1 MARRAVNQR
10 FPALLNPMERNMP
23 RDSYRDFADVYD
35 AWQMLY
41 PRAFSLAIAP
51 RVIAA
56 MKEHVVPNTVLA
68 DLACGTG
75 IFPLWWQKTHPAWTV
90 YGTDLS
96 PAMIAAAK
104 RAARQAARQTAR
116 PTKGTA
122 SAQGAKPSARPTANR
137 TAKALAKRPADN
149 RARRTP
155 TLLVQDMRR
164 FALPEPAGVVTCLF
178 DSLNHLTREADL
190 AQTFRAVARSLAPRG
205 LFLFDLVDELAFPE
219 VFTGTSILD
228 GKELYVGIDTHYRE
242 ERGHGIGEAK
252 FTFFRPGGPAW
263 KRTEF
268 SIRERCWFRGEVR
281 EMLTNAGLDLVR
293 LDRVDPYRSAE
304 FFVPRTFWVCR
315 RGRG

>member
-1 MARRAVNQR
+1 
-10 FPALLNPMERNMP
+10 MP
-23 RDSYRDFADVYD
+23 QDPYGDFADVYD

-51 RVIAA
+51 RVIDA

-75 IFPLWWQKTHPAWTV
+75 IFPLWWQKTHPSWTV

-104 RAARQAARQTAR
+104 RAAKLAVSDAAQRA
-116 PTKGTA
+116 TKRIA
-122 SAQGAKPSARPTANR
+122 NRAAKPTAVPGKN
-137 TAKALAKRPADN
+137 RPAAG
-149 RARRTP
+149 RGRSTP

-219 VFTGTSILD
+219 VFNGTSILD
-228 GKELYVGIDTHYRE
+228 GKDLYVGIDTHYHE

-252 FTFFRPGGPAW
+252 FTFFRSGKSAW
-263 KRTEF
+263 KRVEF

-281 EMLTNAGLDLVR
+281 EMLTSAGLDLLR

-315 RGRG
+315 RGRR

>member
-1 MARRAVNQR
+1 MS
-10 FPALLNPMERNMP
+10 
-23 RDSYRDFADVYD
+23 RDSYQDFAGVYD

-75 IFPLWWQKTHPAWTV
+75 IFPLWWQKTHPSWTV

-104 RAARQAARQTAR
+104 QAAKQEARQTAER
-116 PTKGTA
+116 ATKRTARQTGKSKAIPT
-122 SAQGAKPSARPTANR
+122 AKPATAGS
-137 TAKALAKRPADN
+137 
-149 RARRTP
+149 ARRTP
-155 TLLVQDMRR
+155 TLFVQDMRR
-164 FALPEPAGVVTCLF
+164 FALPEPIGVVTCLF

-228 GKELYVGIDTHYRE
+228 GKELYVGIDTHYHE

-252 FTFFRPGGPAW
+252 FTFFRRGGPAW
-263 KRTEF
+263 KRVEF

-281 EMLTNAGLDLVR
+281 EMLTSAGLDLVR
-293 LDRVDPYRSAE
+293 LERVDPYRSAE
-304 FFVPRTFWVCR
+304 FFVPRTFWICR

>member
-1 MARRAVNQR
+1 MSK
-10 FPALLNPMERNMP
+10 
-23 RDSYRDFADVYD
+23 DSYQDFAGVYD

-75 IFPLWWQKTHPAWTV
+75 IFPLWWQKTHPSWTV

-104 RAARQAARQTAR
+104 RAAEQEAKQTAER
-116 PTKGTA
+116 ATK
-122 SAQGAKPSARPTANR
+122 R
-137 TAKALAKRPADN
+137 TAKRTGKPKANPTAKPAT
-149 RARRTP
+149 AGGVRRTP
-155 TLLVQDMRR
+155 TLLVQDMRQ

-228 GKELYVGIDTHYRE
+228 GKELYVGIDTHYHE

-252 FTFFRPGGPAW
+252 FTFFRRGGSAW
-263 KRTEF
+263 KRLEF

-281 EMLTNAGLDLVR
+281 EMLTGAGLDLVR
-293 LDRVDPYRSAE
+293 LERVDPYRSAE
-304 FFVPRTFWVCR
+304 FFVPRTFWICR

>member
-1 MARRAVNQR
+1 MS
-10 FPALLNPMERNMP
+10 

-51 RVIAA
+51 RVIVA

-96 PAMIAAAK
+96 PAMIAAAR
-104 RAARQAARQTAR
+104 RAAKQTTKQAAGGRV
-116 PTKGTA
+116 
-122 SAQGAKPSARPTANR
+122 
-137 TAKALAKRPADN
+137 
-149 RARRTP
+149 RRTP

-164 FALPEPAGVVTCLF
+164 FALPEPVGVVTCLF

-228 GKELYVGIDTHYRE
+228 GKDLYVGIDTHYRE

-252 FTFFRPGGPAW
+252 FTFFRRGTAAW
-263 KRTEF
+263 KRVEF

-281 EMLTNAGLDLVR
+281 EMLTSAGLDLVR

>member
-1 MARRAVNQR
+1 
-10 FPALLNPMERNMP
+10 MP
-23 RDSYRDFADVYD
+23 RDSYRDFAAVYD

-56 MKEHVVPNTVLA
+56 MKEHVVPNKVLA

-75 IFPLWWQKTHPAWTV
+75 IFPIWWQKTHPSWTV

-104 RAARQAARQTAR
+104 RAARRAVKQSEPQSAGRSARQRGKQATKPPAEEPRKRGVGGR
-116 PTKGTA
+116 PH
-122 SAQGAKPSARPTANR
+122 RI
-137 TAKALAKRPADN
+137 
-149 RARRTP
+149 P

-164 FALPEPAGVVTCLF
+164 FRLPQPAGVVTCLF

-190 AQTFRAVARSLAPRG
+190 ARTFRAVARSLAPRG

-228 GKELYVGIDTHYRE
+228 GKDLFVGLDTHYRE
-242 ERGHGIGEAK
+242 VQGQGIGEAQ
-252 FTFFRPGGPAW
+252 FTFFRRDKPAW
-263 KRTEF
+263 KRLEF
-268 SIRERCWFRGEVR
+268 RIRERCWYRGEVR
-281 EMLTNAGLDLVR
+281 ELLARAGLDLVR
-293 LDRVDPYRSAE
+293 LDRIDPYRSAE
-304 FFVPRTFWVCR
+304 FFVPRTFWICR
-315 RGRG
+315 RHRG

>member
-1 MARRAVNQR
+1 MS
-10 FPALLNPMERNMP
+10 

-75 IFPLWWQKTHPAWTV
+75 IFPLWWQKTHPSWTV

-104 RAARQAARQTAR
+104 RAAKEAAKPTTKQTAKQ
-116 PTKGTA
+116 P
-122 SAQGAKPSARPTANR
+122 
-137 TAKALAKRPADN
+137 AKRSAGG

-155 TLLVQDMRR
+155 ILLVQDMRR

-178 DSLNHLTREADL
+178 DSLNHLTRAADL

-228 GKELYVGIDTHYRE
+228 GKDLYVGIDTRYRE

-252 FTFFRPGGPAW
+252 FTFFRRGVSAW
-263 KRTEF
+263 KRVEF

-281 EMLTNAGLDLVR
+281 EMLTSAGLDLTR

>member
-1 MARRAVNQR
+1 MSK
-10 FPALLNPMERNMP
+10 
-23 RDSYRDFADVYD
+23 DSYRDFAGVYD

-75 IFPLWWQKTHPAWTV
+75 IFPLWWQKTHPSWTV

-104 RAARQAARQTAR
+104 RAVKQEAKQAAERA
-116 PTKGTA
+116 TK
-122 SAQGAKPSARPTANR
+122 R
-137 TAKALAKRPADN
+137 TAKRTGKP
-149 RARRTP
+149 RANPTARRVPGGGVRRTP
-155 TLLVQDMRR
+155 TLFVQDMRR
-164 FALPEPAGVVTCLF
+164 FALPEPPGVVTCLF
-178 DSLNHLTREADL
+178 DSLNHLTRETDL
-190 AQTFRAVARSLAPRG
+190 TQTFRAVARSLAPRG

-228 GKELYVGIDTHYRE
+228 GEELYVGIDTHYHE

-252 FTFFRPGGPAW
+252 FTFFRRGVPAW
-263 KRTEF
+263 KRVEF

-281 EMLTNAGLDLVR
+281 EMLTGAGLDLVR
-293 LDRVDPYRSAE
+293 LERVDPYRSAE
-304 FFVPRTFWVCR
+304 FFVPRTFWICR

>member
-1 MARRAVNQR
+1 M
-10 FPALLNPMERNMP
+10 LT
-23 RDSYRDFADVYD
+23 DSYRDFAGVYD

-56 MKEHVVPNTVLA
+56 IKEQTVPNHVLA

-75 IFPLWWQKTHPAWTV
+75 IFPLWWQKTHPSWTV
-90 YGTDLS
+90 YGADLS
-96 PAMIAAAK
+96 PAMITAAK
-104 RAARQAARQTAR
+104 RE
-116 PTKGTA
+116 
-122 SAQGAKPSARPTANR
+122 AKKTVGRG
-137 TAKALAKRPADN
+137 
-149 RARRTP
+149 RRTP

-164 FALPEPAGVVTCLF
+164 FVLPEPAGVVTCLF

-228 GKELYVGIDTHYRE
+228 GSDLYVGIDTSYRE

-252 FTFFRPGGPAW
+252 FSFFRRRGAAW
-263 KRTEF
+263 KKVEF

-281 EMLTNAGLDLVR
+281 EMLGQAGLDLVR
-293 LDRVDPYRSAE
+293 LDRVDPYRSPE
-304 FFVPRTFWVCR
+304 FFVPRTFWICR
-315 RGRG
+315 RVG

>member
-1 MARRAVNQR
+1 MS
-10 FPALLNPMERNMP
+10 

-51 RVIAA
+51 RVVAA

-104 RAARQAARQTAR
+104 RAAREAVKQTTKQATRQSAER
-116 PTKGTA
+116 PNAG
-122 SAQGAKPSARPTANR
+122 
-137 TAKALAKRPADN
+137 
-149 RARRTP
+149 RARRAP
-155 TLLVQDMRR
+155 TLLVQDMRQ
-164 FALPEPAGVVTCLF
+164 FSLPEPAGVVTCLF

-228 GKELYVGIDTHYRE
+228 GKELYVGIDTHYHE

-252 FTFFRPGGPAW
+252 FTFFRRGKSAW
-263 KRTEF
+263 KRVEF

-281 EMLTNAGLDLVR
+281 ELLTGAGLDLVR

>member
-1 MARRAVNQR
+1 MS
-10 FPALLNPMERNMP
+10 

-75 IFPLWWQKTHPAWTV
+75 IFPLWWQKTHPSWSV

-104 RAARQAARQTAR
+104 RAAKEETKQATTPTAGRAAKRTPKQATKQAA
-116 PTKGTA
+116 G
-122 SAQGAKPSARPTANR
+122 GR
-137 TAKALAKRPADN
+137 T
-149 RARRTP
+149 RRTP

-190 AQTFRAVARSLAPRG
+190 AQTFRAVARSLAPHG

-228 GKELYVGIDTHYRE
+228 GKDLYVGIDTHYRE
-242 ERGHGIGEAK
+242 DRGHGIGEAR
-252 FTFFRPGGPAW
+252 FTFFRRGKSSW
-263 KRTEF
+263 KRVEF

-281 EMLTNAGLDLVR
+281 EMLTSAGLDLVR
-293 LDRVDPYRSAE
+293 LERVDPYRSAE

-315 RGRG
+315 RGRD

>member
-1 MARRAVNQR
+1 MS
-10 FPALLNPMERNMP
+10 
-23 RDSYRDFADVYD
+23 RDSYRDFADVYN

-51 RVIAA
+51 RVITA
-56 MKEHVVPNTVLA
+56 MKEHLVPNTVLA

-75 IFPLWWQKTHPAWTV
+75 IFPLWWQKTHPSWTV

-104 RAARQAARQTAR
+104 RAAKQAAEQKRAR
-116 PTKGTA
+116 A
-122 SAQGAKPSARPTANR
+122 AKP
-137 TAKALAKRPADN
+137 TAKHPAKGRVKRAADG
-149 RARRTP
+149 RGHRTP

-228 GKELYVGIDTHYRE
+228 GKDLYVGIDTHYRE
-242 ERGHGIGEAK
+242 ERGHGIGEAR
-252 FTFFRPGGPAW
+252 FTFFRRRKSAW
-263 KRTEF
+263 KRVEF

-281 EMLTNAGLDLVR
+281 EMLTRAGLDLLR
-293 LDRVDPYRSAE
+293 LERVDPYRSAE

>member
-1 MARRAVNQR
+1 MS
-10 FPALLNPMERNMP
+10 
-23 RDSYRDFADVYD
+23 RDSYQDFAGVYD

-56 MKEHVVPNTVLA
+56 MKEHAVPNTVLA

-75 IFPLWWQKTHPAWTV
+75 IFPLWWQKTHPSWTV

-104 RAARQAARQTAR
+104 RAAKEATAR
-116 PTKGTA
+116 PVRRTA
-122 SAQGAKPSARPTANR
+122 KQTAEHTARSKSEPSARQKSKSSAGV
-137 TAKALAKRPADN
+137 

-155 TLLVQDMRR
+155 TLFVQDMRR
-164 FALPEPAGVVTCLF
+164 FALPEPVGVVTCLF

-228 GKELYVGIDTHYRE
+228 GKELYVGIDTHYHE

-252 FTFFRPGGPAW
+252 FTFFRRGEPAW
-263 KRTEF
+263 KRVEF

-281 EMLTNAGLDLVR
+281 EMLTSAGLDLVR
-293 LDRVDPYRSAE
+293 LERVDPYRSAE
-304 FFVPRTFWVCR
+304 FFVPRTFWICR

>member
-1 MARRAVNQR
+1 MS
-10 FPALLNPMERNMP
+10 
-23 RDSYRDFADVYD
+23 RDTYRDFAGVYD

-56 MKEHVVPNTVLA
+56 MKEHAVPSTVLA

-75 IFPLWWQKTHPAWTV
+75 IFPLWWQRTHPSWTV

-104 RAARQAARQTAR
+104 QAAKQAAENTAKRAAKQAGKQ
-116 PTKGTA
+116 
-122 SAQGAKPSARPTANR
+122 
-137 TAKALAKRPADN
+137 PADG
-149 RARRTP
+149 RTRRTP

-190 AQTFRAVARSLAPRG
+190 AQTFRAVVRSLAPRG

-228 GKELYVGIDTHYRE
+228 GKDLYVGIDTNYRE
-242 ERGHGIGEAK
+242 ERGHGIGEAR
-252 FTFFRPGGPAW
+252 FTFFRRGKTAW
-263 KRTEF
+263 KRVEF

-281 EMLTNAGLDLVR
+281 EMLSTAGLDLVR

-315 RGRG
+315 RGRA

>member
-1 MARRAVNQR
+1 MSHSHKTTLPVRPVACHDAAAAPGSPAFRESPKPRERTMA
-10 FPALLNPMERNMP
+10 

-75 IFPLWWQKTHPAWTV
+75 IFPLWWQKTHPSWTV

-104 RAARQAARQTAR
+104 RAAKKSVMQT
-116 PTKGTA
+116 G
-122 SAQGAKPSARPTANR
+122 KPSSLGRG
-137 TAKALAKRPADN
+137 
-149 RARRTP
+149 RRVP

-164 FALPEPAGVVTCLF
+164 FGLPEPAGVVTCLF

-190 AQTFRAVARSLAPRG
+190 AKTFRAVTRSLAPRG

-228 GKELYVGIDTHYRE
+228 GKDLYVGIDTSYRE

-252 FTFFRPGGPAW
+252 FTFFRRHRSAW
-263 KRTEF
+263 RRVEF
-268 SIRERCWFRGEVR
+268 SIRERCGFRGAVR
-281 EMLTNAGLDLVR
+281 EMLTQAGLDLVR
-293 LDRVDPYRSAE
+293 LDRIDPYRSAE